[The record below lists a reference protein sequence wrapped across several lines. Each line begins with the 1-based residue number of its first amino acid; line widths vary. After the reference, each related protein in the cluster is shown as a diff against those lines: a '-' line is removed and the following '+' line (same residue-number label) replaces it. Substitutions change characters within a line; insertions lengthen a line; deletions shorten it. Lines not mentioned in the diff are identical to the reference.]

1 MPAVSGLDPRLP
13 QAQPACVSGAPLRR
27 LPCGYGGGRLG
38 WGIGASAALV
48 GWHKGATPRDTHR
61 VALSEDSYYRRDLAL
76 VHHRGFGFHARA
88 CAPGILA
95 LLEPVRSREAIV
107 LELGCGSGLLTRE
120 LTAAGH
126 RVIATDASPAML
138 ELARSHAPAVQGIRP
153 LVLPG
158 DVLPP
163 ADAVVSVGHV
173 LNYLPDEPAI
183 DQALTAIARALRPG
197 GLFAIDICDLEYG
210 LARRDAPNVG
220 LVNDDW
226 AIITRFSL
234 PAPNRFIR
242 QITTFVPNEDGSW
255 RRVNEVHR
263 NVLIDTARVPTLLAG
278 EGIHVQ
284 VASAFGTE
292 QLPAGLRVLIG
303 RHAV

>member
-1 MPAVSGLDPRLP
+1 MRLP
-13 QAQPACVSGAPLRR
+13 VRAPGLAPLW
-27 LPCGYGGGRLG
+27 P
-38 WGIGASAALV
+38 AALAS
-48 GWHKGATPRDTHR
+48 WHKGATPRDTHR

-76 VHHRGFGFHARA
+76 VHHRGFGLHAQA
-88 CAPGILA
+88 CVPGILA
-95 LLEPVRSREAIV
+95 LLEPVRSREGIV

-138 ELARSHAPAVQGIRP
+138 ELAHSYAPAAEDIRT

-158 DVLPP
+158 DPLPP

-210 LARRDAPNVG
+210 QARRDAPSTG
-220 LVNDDW
+220 LVHDDW
-226 AIITRFSL
+226 AIITQFSL
-234 PAPNRFIR
+234 PEPHRFIR
-242 QITTFVPNEDGSW
+242 QITTFVRGDDRSW
-255 RRVNEVHR
+255 RRDDERHH
-263 NVLIDTARVPTLLAG
+263 NVLIDTARVPTLLAA

-303 RHAV
+303 RRAT